1 MDKEN
6 GVAKVN
12 EMNGKLL
19 MEIKKRDL
27 RRCVK

>member
-19 MEIKKRDL
+19 MEIKKKDL
-27 RRCVK
+27 RRYV